1 MQVVDLNEIEA
12 QAVGAGRSVAF
23 PVHSTT
29 GAAASATVWI
39 VLEAGGEVPEHT
51 DSAEEL
57 LYVVQGEVEA
67 TTGSESETLRAGQL
81 AVVPPMAP
89 HALRNGGAGEARILG
104 FFASAAVVSTFA
116 APMGPAGEQVVVT
129 GAPVRILAHLEEAV
143 TLTA

>member
-1 MQVVDLNEIEA
+1 MQLVDLNEIEA
-12 QAVGAGRSVAF
+12 TPVDPGRSVAF

-29 GAAASATVWI
+29 GAAASAIVWI
-39 VLEAGGEVPEHT
+39 VLEPDGEVPEHT

-67 TTGSESETLRAGQL
+67 TVGADTTTLRAGQL

-89 HALRNGGAGEARILG
+89 HALSNVGPDEARLLG
-104 FFASAAVVSTFA
+104 FFASSTVVSTFA
-116 APMGPAGEQVVVT
+116 APMGPDGEQVVVT